1 MEEKEILRRR
11 AKNNRNKG
19 NSMERD
25 LAKIF
30 RERFNY
36 PFCKTSRQA
45 SRMLDACKVDLA
57 FIPYNVQSKCVKAS
71 IKYQEVF
78 EEMQS
83 ELDKNYPPT
92 DPQRN
97 YPKLIFHRRGPKKTQ
112 RYVVI
117 QEDEFFELL
126 DEIEKDSNK
135 YGKGEIS
142 K

>member
-1 MEEKEILRRR
+1 MEEKEKLIRR

-19 NSMERD
+19 HGMERE

-30 RERFNY
+30 RERLNY
-36 PFCKTSRQA
+36 TFCKTSRQA

-92 DPQRN
+92 DPQIK

-112 RYVVI
+112 RFVI
-117 QEDEFFELL
+117 MQEDEFFDLL
-126 DEIEKDSNK
+126 EEVDKNNNK
-135 YGKGEIS
+135 YGKQ
-142 K
+142 